1 MLQSHKELNYGA
13 MQNRNCKIQVLEQ
26 PTGSSLSYYV
36 FFNHCR
42 APQALSACAAVLVP
56 PCAMHRVLLQQRR
69 RSGAAAAGLQAAPTR
84 RTGAVR
90 SEALS
95 TPPQFGAAP
104 PPAGSGPL
112 LDVTKPLPEPRCGRA
127 AARFGRRPA
136 LASGFLRRYARFCE
150 LRVA

>member
-1 MLQSHKELNYGA
+1 MEL
-13 MQNRNCKIQVLEQ
+13 CKIGIEWNYAKSELQDSS
-26 PTGSSLSYYV
+26 TGTTYWLYYV

-56 PCAMHRVLLQQRR
+56 PCAMPRVLLQQRR
-69 RSGAAAAGLQAAPTR
+69 RSGAAAAGRLAAPTR

-90 SEALS
+90 PEAQVLS
-95 TPPQFGAAP
+95 TPPRFGAAP
-104 PPAGSGPL
+104 PPVGSGPI
-112 LDVTKPLPEPRCGRA
+112 LDVTEPLPEPRCGRA

-136 LASGFLRRYARFCE
+136 LASSFLRRYARFGE

>member
-1 MLQSHKELNYGA
+1 MEL
-13 MQNRNCKIQVLEQ
+13 CKIGIARFKYWNNLLAHHCRI
-26 PTGSSLSYYV
+26 TF

-69 RSGAAAAGLQAAPTR
+69 RSGAAAAGRLAAPTR

-95 TPPQFGAAP
+95 TPPRFGAAP
-104 PPAGSGPL
+104 PPVPQWA
-112 LDVTKPLPEPRCGRA
+112 V
-127 AARFGRRPA
+127 A
-136 LASGFLRRYARFCE
+136 LSSM
-150 LRVA
+150 